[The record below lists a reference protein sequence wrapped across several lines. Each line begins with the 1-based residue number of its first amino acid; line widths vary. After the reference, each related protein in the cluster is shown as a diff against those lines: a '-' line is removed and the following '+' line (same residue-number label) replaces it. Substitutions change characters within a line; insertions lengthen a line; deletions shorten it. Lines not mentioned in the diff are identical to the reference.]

1 MLPTTICAGM
11 ESRLALPCRLP
22 TYYVLTGYSLC
33 AHFVQAAHRA
43 VAVPRPPHA
52 LPACQQAHLGR
63 TRPHTRPRALRRTA
77 RGASQPSYSPPNHIP
92 HPLSPVTFLPNPPS
106 LLLPFPPRWLSAHPS
121 DLARSHPIS
130 SHLILSHPISSHLA
144 TPPRCLTWARISWA
158 PPSRTSVR
166 WPGCSTCTCRPI
178 ASPSCPPSRYP
189 NPNPNP

>member
-22 TYYVLTGYSLC
+22 TNYVLTGYSLC
-33 AHFVQAAHRA
+33 THFVQAAHRA

-106 LLLPFPPRWLSAHPS
+106 LLLPFPPRWLPAHPS
-121 DLARSHPIS
+121 DLA
-130 SHLILSHPISSHLA
+130 LSHPISSYL
-144 TPPRCLTWARISWA
+144 I
-158 PPSRTSVR
+158 PSRDASKVLDLGENKLGPAFPHVGSMAGLQHLHLPSNR
-166 WPGCSTCTCRPI
+166 I
-178 ASPSCPPSRYP
+178 AELPAEQVP
-189 NPNPNP
+189 